1 VIGRGRFKTIVK
13 TQLDLFEQEHSDL
26 LAACD
31 AAEAAYN
38 AAPREEAEERYGDYL
53 DLLESAAEVLADM
66 RDRYA
71 RPLEES
77 LDDEYTAAFDRAA
90 SRRYPRLAPH
100 LG

>member
-1 VIGRGRFKTIVK
+1 MIGRGRFKTIVK
-13 TQLDLFEQEHSDL
+13 TQLDLFEQDHSDL
-26 LAACD
+26 LD
-31 AAEAAYN
+31 
-38 AAPREEAEERYGDYL
+38 
-53 DLLESAAEVLADM
+53 SAAEVLADM